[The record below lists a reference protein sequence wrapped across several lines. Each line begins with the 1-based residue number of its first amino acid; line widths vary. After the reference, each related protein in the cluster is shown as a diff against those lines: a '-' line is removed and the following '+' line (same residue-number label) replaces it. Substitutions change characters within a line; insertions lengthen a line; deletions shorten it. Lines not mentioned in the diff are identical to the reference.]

1 MCNIFSSNTTT
12 PQKEVSVQGGIDKS
26 ISNTYSNR
34 YFFLDL
40 AKGVA
45 IILMLYGHCIQY
57 CCAGSEVDF
66 FENIV
71 FKTIYSFHM
80 PLFMLISGYL
90 FYFSF
95 RKRDLKELLIHR
107 VQSLVQPIIFGGLF
121 MFLITDG
128 PIAIIKGK
136 FSNLFSG
143 GWFYE
148 GSAIWFLWSVLAA
161 SVVVAVIC
169 KRVNGAWRQLILL
182 LLATIVVAFFPNSTV
197 NIFMYPYFILGFF
210 FAKNKENIPRWLY
223 KSRYSSLVLFPLM
236 LCLYEKKHYIY
247 TTGIYSD
254 KYSLGEII
262 GIDLYRWLIGLVGS
276 IFVLTLLN
284 LVYKRH
290 ICKANKHL
298 ISTMLAKIGS
308 KSLQM
313 YIISI
318 PLLSTYLYIGFP
330 KILEIFGAENLLVR
344 NMFIYNFIFTPLL
357 TIVYSFGLYGVL
369 KLLEKAKISKIMF
382 GR

>member
-1 MCNIFSSNTTT
+1 MDNFLLNDKAMS
-12 PQKEVSVQGGIDKS
+12 QEKVVGQEEVGKRIIKV
-26 ISNTYSNR
+26 YSDR
-34 YFFLDL
+34 CFFLDL

-45 IILMLYGHCIQY
+45 IVLMLYGHCIQY

-95 RKRDLKELLIHR
+95 QKRGLKELLIHR

-121 MFLITDG
+121 MFLVTDV
-128 PIAIIKGK
+128 PFALIKGK
-136 FSNLFSG
+136 FGAIFTG

-161 SVVVAVIC
+161 SVVVAIIC
-169 KRVNGAWRQLILL
+169 KKISGTVRQLILL

-197 NIFMYPYFILGFF
+197 NIFMYPYFVLGFF
-210 FAKNKENIPRWLY
+210 FAKNKDNVPKWLY
-223 KSRYSSLVLFPLM
+223 KSRYSSLILFPLM
-236 LCLYEKKHYIY
+236 MCFYGKEHYIY
-247 TTGIYSD
+247 TTGLYSNE
-254 KYSLGEII
+254 YSLGQML

-276 IFVLTLLN
+276 IFVLTILN
-284 LVYKRH
+284 IVYEKH
-290 ICKANKHL
+290 ICNAGR
-298 ISTMLAKIGS
+298 ISKWLVKIGN
-308 KSLQM
+308 KSLQI
-313 YIISI
+313 YVLSI
-318 PLLSTYLYIGFP
+318 PLLSTYLYIGLPFVLEVFGLEN
-330 KILEIFGAENLLVR
+330 ILVK
-344 NMFIYNFIFTPLL
+344 NMFIYNFVITPLL
-357 TIVYSFGLYGVL
+357 TVAYSFGLYGVL
-369 KLLEKAKISKIMF
+369 KFLEKTKISKIMF

>member
-1 MCNIFSSNTTT
+1 M
-12 PQKEVSVQGGIDKS
+12 
-26 ISNTYSNR
+26 
-34 YFFLDL
+34 
-40 AKGVA
+40 
-45 IILMLYGHCIQY
+45 
-57 CCAGSEVDF
+57 
-66 FENIV
+66 
-71 FKTIYSFHM
+71 
-80 PLFMLISGYL
+80 
-90 FYFSF
+90 
-95 RKRDLKELLIHR
+95 
-107 VQSLVQPIIFGGLF
+107 
-121 MFLITDG
+121 
-128 PIAIIKGK
+128 
-136 FSNLFSG
+136 
-143 GWFYE
+143 
-148 GSAIWFLWSVLAA
+148 
-161 SVVVAVIC
+161 
-169 KRVNGAWRQLILL
+169 L

-330 KILEIFGAENLLVR
+330 KILEIFAAENLLVR